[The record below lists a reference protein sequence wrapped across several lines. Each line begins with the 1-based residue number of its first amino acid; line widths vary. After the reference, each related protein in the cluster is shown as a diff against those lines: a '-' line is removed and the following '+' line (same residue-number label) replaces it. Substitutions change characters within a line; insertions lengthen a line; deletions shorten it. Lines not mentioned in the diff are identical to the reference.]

1 MSDLPGRRIR
11 IAFVAG
17 EASGDLLGAHLLG
30 ALKERIPALE
40 AVGIGGPKMQ
50 SLGMQSWYP
59 MEWFAVRGYVE
70 VVRSLPKLLRVRR
83 ELRRRLLADPPDLF
97 VGIDAPDF
105 NLDLEIA
112 LRARGI
118 ATVQYVSPAIWG
130 WRGERI
136 HKIKRAVSRVL
147 ALFPFE
153 PAIYE
158 RAGVPVTYVGHPLA
172 DEFPEYPDRNMAR
185 EQMRMSPNQNVV
197 AILPGSRQ
205 SEVREMGELFIATA
219 RLVAEQIPNVHFLV
233 PLASRETRNIFEAAL
248 YRDPGGLPITVLFG
262 HAHMAMMAAD
272 AVLVAS
278 GTATLEAALLKRPM
292 VISYKMPRLSAWL
305 MRRKAHLPY
314 AGLPNILAGEFVV
327 PELLQEDATAEN
339 LAQALCNQ
347 LQDKE
352 VRRRLEGKFLEI
364 HLALRQDT
372 ARLAV
377 EAILPLLNAVRATD
391 SSTAAP
397 ARGAGG
403 ARA

>member
-1 MSDLPGRRIR
+1 MGDPSGRRIR
-11 IAFVAG
+11 IALMAG
-17 EASGDLLGAHLLG
+17 EASGDLLGAHLLA
-30 ALKERIPALE
+30 ALKERLPRLE
-40 AVGIGGPKMQ
+40 AFGIGGPRMQ
-50 SLGMQSWYP
+50 SAGMQSWYP

-70 VVRSLPKLLRVRR
+70 VIRSLPKLLRVRR
-83 ELRRRLLADPPDLF
+83 EFRRRLLADPPDLF
-97 VGIDAPDF
+97 IGIDAPDF

-112 LRARGI
+112 LRAGGI
-118 ATVQYVSPAIWG
+118 TTVQYVSPSIWG

-136 HKIKRAVSRVL
+136 HKIKRAVSKML

-158 RAGVPVTYVGHPLA
+158 RAGVPVAYVGHPLA
-172 DEFPEYPDRNMAR
+172 DDIAEFPDRIAAR
-185 EQMRMSPNQNVV
+185 EQMRISPKQTIV

-233 PLASRETRNIFEAAL
+233 PLVSRETRNIFEGAI
-248 YRDPGGLPITVLFG
+248 YRQQAEGLPITILFG
-262 HAHMAMMAAD
+262 HAHMAMTAAD

-292 VISYKMPRLSAWL
+292 VISYKMPRLTAWI

-352 VRRRLEGKFLEI
+352 VRKRLENRFLEI
-364 HLALRQDT
+364 HRSLRQDT
-372 ARLAV
+372 AMRAV
-377 EAILPLLNAVRATD
+377 EAILPLLNAVRTPATAA
-391 SSTAAP
+391 AAP
-397 ARGAGG
+397 AGEG

>member
-1 MSDLPGRRIR
+1 MNDLSGRRIR
-11 IAFVAG
+11 VALMAG
-17 EASGDLLGAHLLG
+17 EASGDLLGAHLLA
-30 ALKERIPALE
+30 ALKERLPGLE
-40 AVGIGGPKMQ
+40 AFGIGGPRMQ
-50 SLGMQSWYP
+50 SVGMQSWYP

-70 VVRSLPKLLRVRR
+70 VIRSLPKLLRVRR
-83 ELRRRLLADPPDLF
+83 EFKRRLLDDPPDLF

-105 NLDLEIA
+105 NLGLEMA

-136 HKIKRAVSRVL
+136 HKIKRAASKVL

-158 RAGVPVTYVGHPLA
+158 RAGVPVAYVGHPLA
-172 DEFPEYPDRNMAR
+172 DKFPEYPDRNAAR
-185 EQMRMSPNQNVV
+185 EQMRIPPKQTVV
-197 AILPGSRQ
+197 AVLPGSRQ
-205 SEVREMGELFIATA
+205 SEVREMAELFIATA
-219 RLVAEQIPNVHFLV
+219 GLVSEQIPNVLFLV
-233 PLASRETRNIFEAAL
+233 PLLSRETRNIFEEAI
-248 YRDPGGLPITVLFG
+248 YRRQAEALPITILFG
-262 HAHMAMMAAD
+262 HAHMAMTAAD

-292 VISYKMPRLSAWL
+292 VISYKMPRVSAWI

-352 VRRRLEGKFLEI
+352 VRKRLENRFLQM
-364 HLALRQDT
+364 HRSLRQDT
-372 ARLAV
+372 ARVAV
-377 EAILPLLNAVRATD
+377 EAILPLLNVARTP
-391 SSTAAP
+391 AAP
-397 ARGAGG
+397 GVRPAGEG
-403 ARA
+403 VSA

>member
-1 MSDLPGRRIR
+1 MKDPSGRRIR
-11 IAFVAG
+11 VALMAG
-17 EASGDLLGAHLLG
+17 EASGDLLGAHLLA
-30 ALKERIPALE
+30 ALKERLPGLE
-40 AVGIGGPKMQ
+40 SFGIGGPRMQ
-50 SLGMQSWYP
+50 SMGMQSWYP

-70 VVRSLPKLLRVRR
+70 VIRSLPKLLRVRR
-83 ELRRRLLADPPDLF
+83 EFKRRLLADPPDLF

-105 NLDLEIA
+105 NLGLEMA

-136 HKIKRAVSRVL
+136 HKIKRAVSKVL

-158 RAGVPVTYVGHPLA
+158 RAGVPVAYVGHPLA
-172 DEFPEYPDRNMAR
+172 DEFPEYPDRNAAR
-185 EQMRMSPNQNVV
+185 EQMRISPTQTVV
-197 AILPGSRQ
+197 AVLPGSRQ
-205 SEVREMGELFIATA
+205 SEVREMAELFIATA
-219 RLVAEQIPNVHFLV
+219 GLVSEQIPNVLFLV
-233 PLASRETRNIFEAAL
+233 PLVSRETRNIFEEAI
-248 YRDPGGLPITVLFG
+248 YRRQAEALPITILFG
-262 HAHMAMMAAD
+262 HAHMAMTAAD

-292 VISYKMPRLSAWL
+292 VISYKMPRVSAWI

-352 VRRRLEGKFLEI
+352 VRQRLESRFLEM
-364 HLALRQDT
+364 HLSLRQDT
-372 ARLAV
+372 ARVAV
-377 EAILPLLNAVRATD
+377 EAILPLLNVIRTP
-391 SSTAAP
+391 AAP
-397 ARGAGG
+397 AVRPAGEG
-403 ARA
+403 VSI